1 MLSIKWV
8 TLIEYYLRK
17 CRGPI
22 GGVWWGH
29 GTSPLGL
36 RGTIKEHHLEGLSR
50 GYGPDGRALI
60 QNAGACDHQI
70 GWDGTYSADK
80 SVAVL
85 ATWLPSILGLHAQAV
100 DTANSY
106 LTEVAVFTRR
116 GKGGKI
122 LEHALPIVANFQ
134 ELASNALEPLLHT
147 HSVFLNVAG
156 RADGTFGTILSKPL
170 YEHKLTAGDLYKAE
184 LAYFLKH
191 GLGLEIEA
199 TKHGFRIAGVPH
211 DLIDRYSTRRKQI
224 LEQLQ
229 AKGLYTPKAAAI
241 AAQGTR
247 TESEE
252 LPPIEEL
259 LKLWL
264 PLNTDFGFT
273 EKVAQRLL
281 GKAQVSTRTPNLSE
295 QIAQAIEAL
304 LTSESHFSEQQLI
317 RQVAKAV
324 VAEGVRAREII
335 DQVRADLANNTEMVP
350 LKPKGVEPRYTSRE
364 MLALESELLS
374 IIKKGKTDTRHVVKD
389 HIAKRELDKYLPLD
403 PGLTEDER
411 LRNEDQR
418 NAGLQITTQPGQF
431 KALKGVAGAGK
442 SYLLGVANKIWS
454 QAGFRV
460 TGMAISGVV
469 AARLQ
474 RDTGIECETIAMR
487 LKQLDS
493 KDDFVFHHKRQLK
506 RLLKGKRTYA
516 YEGRSFSLG
525 KKDVVVID
533 EAGMVPTR
541 QLLQIVRACKKA
553 GANLVLVGDWQQL
566 PPIEAGA
573 PLRVVASSTG
583 EATLD
588 HVIRQ
593 KLEPDDPVPDW
604 HRNAGQLIAAGHI
617 AEAVKL
623 FQERGRVSVLSNRE
637 DAMHSL
643 VQDWSVQG
651 IADPSNHIILASRRD
666 EVGALNSACQ
676 AARLSA
682 DAVRSEHVTIAQKKF
697 HVGDVV
703 MFTKISRVFG
713 VTNGDRGVVTGFN
726 RLRKTVT
733 VILERTQKPVH
744 LSYRSYTDIDLAYAM
759 TVHKAQGIS
768 VMSVYVLLG
777 GSMQDRHLS
786 YVQTTRASESTR
798 LYVDRQSAG
807 YGLGHLFRDMARERP
822 KLLAHELLE
831 APASAEPSPPPA
843 PASTGP
849 VRAPSESS
857 GGTLGAAPG
866 HAAKAPV
873 QSMVIKKPSS
883 NQSANAPAEGGI
895 APIPN
900 VVPKTLPPK
909 PSPASKKLATA
920 SPRPAALD
928 LPRAPSTNTLR
939 TVDDCSGSSQ
949 ATSSQNLP
957 SASPQSA
964 PRTSPPSTAG
974 NASVVPLS
982 KLDPPSRPVQLEL
995 PGLPSAA
1002 ALPSNVSPQ
1011 PSTPVSSIAN
1021 ASLSQSTSGSSDHKS
1036 AIAIPTTQPHW
1047 DSLTP
1052 KVSFAQAVRF
1062 GNTSNVQA
1070 ATSAISRYGK
1080 LPGGIVVEGEAIC
1093 DLSLK
1098 SIEFDPKRPA
1108 QLLINGCIAFDT
1120 GLDPEEIA
1128 LLWHAVL
1135 ETGRAAT
1142 EFGVLLQQTVVGVE
1156 GDSLVAAAMMRAD
1169 NALGAVV
1176 YGYDTQ
1182 YRFAHYSLPS
1192 YRNPFLQEAKHAS
1205 DPTVLHR
1212 RFINYLYEFSPKFFL
1227 AIGTAQFAVTPQ
1239 SALVVTS
1246 MNVKGTL
1253 SAVDSDGIVMTGPD
1267 GSSLG
1272 ARQFPFMHDALQLLA
1287 SHVADYARAEPYL
1300 ARTLAYAAVVT
1311 LLRRA
1316 RSERAARH
1324 GREHVFALLKDR
1336 QHIALPRFDYNLRS
1350 EEFAKVARETAQRLS
1365 ATSSNWFDGLMAL
1378 VVGLEY
1384 AVSAGDL
1391 SSFLICKEKA
1401 LSCIAALRRERHLTP
1416 LQQELSSSLPDLA
1429 RRVRN
1434 SCYDKVIDRCLQ
1446 AAQQRGRTKDERVL
1460 YLSEA
1465 VRRSDLSGSAKPD
1478 WATQCRWLEA
1488 KGCLDPNFDPVPGFA
1503 DARRNEPSMLL
1514 PYFAL
1519 GRVTSYRRYVGP
1531 GALGEAGDIARATD
1545 SLMRQLGVEKLQK
1558 SDLDELRALQAKL
1571 SDRAVFLLLDEI
1583 DRLQVPLDA
1592 YLALRRKQRAAD
1604 PRRAILEF
1612 VATSLSSRQ
1621 AGSFSTRYLHRLSP
1635 FFGSHQL
1642 LDHETPNALEGL
1654 VMLVMVDVE
1663 VFGSEDTR
1671 NASRREP
1678 PSLCETAEE
1687 WWYEF
1692 LWSVGSTQA
1701 PRSSKV
1707 AALIAHE
1714 MKARKLTVQQLY
1726 STMQANQTRNPQ
1738 AALFF
1743 HDLEGLA

>member
-22 GGVWWGH
+22 GGVWWGP

-50 GYGPDGRALI
+50 GYGPSGRALI

-70 GWDGTYSADK
+70 GWDGTYAADK

-211 DLIDRYSTRRKQI
+211 DLIARYSTRRKQI

-281 GKAQVSTRTPNLSE
+281 GKAQVSTQTPNLSAN
-295 QIAQAIEAL
+295 IAQAIEAL
-304 LTSESHFSEQQLI
+304 LTIESHFSEQQLL

-324 VAEGVRAREII
+324 VAEGVRAKEIVE
-335 DQVRADLANNTEMVP
+335 QVRADLANNTEMVP

-374 IIKKGKTDTRHVVKD
+374 IIKKGKTDTHHVVKD
-389 HIAKRELDKYLPLD
+389 HIAKRELDKHLPLD

-411 LRNEDQR
+411 FRNEDQR

-431 KALKGVAGAGK
+431 KVLKGVAGAGK

-454 QAGFRV
+454 QAGLRV

-553 GANLVLVGDWQQL
+553 GAKLVLVGDWQQL
-566 PPIEAGA
+566 PPIEAGG

-666 EVGALNSACQ
+666 EVEALNSACQ

-768 VMSVYVLLG
+768 VLSVYVLLG

-822 KLLAHELLE
+822 KLLAHELLDTPSSVE
-831 APASAEPSPPPA
+831 SSPPPT
-843 PASTGP
+843 PASTDP
-849 VRAPSESS
+849 VSTPSESS
-857 GGTLGAAPG
+857 SGTLGGTPG
-866 HAAKAPV
+866 
-873 QSMVIKKPSS
+873 QNTKKLVGELKLTNKETSS
-883 NQSANAPAEGGI
+883 NRQATVPSEGAI

-900 VVPKTLPPK
+900 VVPKTLPPNRSSTSKK
-909 PSPASKKLATA
+909 PAPASPFPGVANVTITPSKNAL
-920 SPRPAALD
+920 SP
-928 LPRAPSTNTLR
+928 
-939 TVDDCSGSSQ
+939 VDDRRERPQPASSQ
-949 ATSSQNLP
+949 YLPIVSS
-957 SASPQSA
+957 QSA
-964 PRTSPPSTAG
+964 PRTSPPPETG
-974 NASVVPLS
+974 NANFSPN

-995 PGLPSAA
+995 PGLLSAT
-1002 ALPSNVSPQ
+1002 ALPPTVVPR
-1011 PSTPVSSIAN
+1011 PSTPIPSIA
-1021 ASLSQSTSGSSDHKS
+1021 STSGSSDRQS
-1036 AIAIPTTQPHW
+1036 TIVVPTTQPHW
-1047 DSLTP
+1047 DSVTP
-1052 KVSFAQAVRF
+1052 KVSFAQTIRF
-1062 GNTSNVQA
+1062 GNTHNVEA

-1093 DLSLK
+1093 DLSFK
-1098 SIEFDPKRPA
+1098 SIEFDPKRPDR
-1108 QLLINGCIAFDT
+1108 LLINGCIAFDT
-1120 GLDPEEIA
+1120 GLEPEEIA

-1135 ETGRAAT
+1135 ETGQAAT
-1142 EFGVLLQQTVVGVE
+1142 DFGVLLQQTVVGIE
-1156 GDSLVAAAMMRAD
+1156 SDSLVAAAMMRAD

-1182 YRFAHYSLPS
+1182 FRLAHPSLPS
-1192 YRNPFLQEAKHAS
+1192 YRNPFLQEAVHAS
-1205 DPTVLHR
+1205 DPKVLHR

-1227 AIGTAQFAVTPQ
+1227 AIGGVKCAVTAN

-1253 SAVDSDGIVMTGPD
+1253 SAIDSNGVVMTSPG
-1267 GSSLG
+1267 GGSLG
-1272 ARQFPFMHDALQLLA
+1272 ALQFPFMHDALQLLA
-1287 SHVADYARAEPYL
+1287 SHVADYASAEPYL

-1336 QHIALPRFDYNLRS
+1336 QHIPLPRFDYSLRS
-1350 EEFAKVARETAQRLS
+1350 DDYAKVAREAAQRLS
-1365 ATSSNWFDGLMAL
+1365 ATNSSWFDGLMSL
-1378 VVGLEY
+1378 VVGLDY
-1384 AVSAGDL
+1384 AVLAGDL
-1391 SSFLICKEKA
+1391 SSFLVCKEKA

-1416 LQQELSSSLPDLA
+1416 LQQELASSLPDLA

-1434 SCYDKVIDRCLQ
+1434 SCHDKAIDRCLQ

-1465 VRRSDLSGSAKPD
+1465 LRRSDLAGSTKPD

-1503 DARRNEPSMLL
+1503 VARRKEPSMLL

-1519 GRVTSYRRYVGP
+1519 GRVTSFLRYVGP

-1558 SDLDELRALQAKL
+1558 SDLDELSALQAKL
-1571 SDRAVFLLLDEI
+1571 SNRAVFLLLDEI

-1592 YLALRRKQRAAD
+1592 YLALRRKQPAAD
-1604 PRRAILEF
+1604 PRRAILEY
-1612 VATSLSSRQ
+1612 VATSLSSHQ

-1654 VMLVMVDVE
+1654 VMLVMADVE
-1663 VFGSEDTR
+1663 VFDSEDTR

-1692 LWSVGSTQA
+1692 LWSVCTTKA

-1714 MKARKLTVQQLY
+1714 MKARKLTVQRLH